1 VRRFSRTE
9 MFKEEI
15 QNYAIAHENHL
26 DKIRMTH
33 RLMDG
38 NLLYNIN
45 KSIKDDKID
54 YVVMGTEGASGWSEF
69 LGTHTGNVFGRC
81 RRSDTLYSNRCK
93 IQENGNHR
101 FYDTL

>member
-1 VRRFSRTE
+1 MFGRNSKTSRHSE
-9 MFKEEI
+9 
-15 QNYAIAHENHL
+15 HHL

-69 LGTHTGNVFGRC
+69 SRVRIRVTF
-81 RRSDTLYSNRCK
+81 
-93 IQENGNHR
+93 
-101 FYDTL
+101 